1 MKIKISIQ
9 TRVLLLLLAFTAAV
23 LVILGIGAL
32 YIMERSK
39 DFASHYAEE
48 ISNAAI
54 ENSSEVIISMRQ
66 KELLVTV
73 EKTADEVAYLTDEV
87 RRDVR
92 MLQMEMER
100 IWADPEGYRRTP
112 VPAATE
118 EQVWDGI
125 TPFEELD
132 QSVYT
137 FITYAPGVDRA
148 SLQEEIAVTSNIRD
162 YLVSFAE
169 QAQQKKVYQTPV
181 LGTKSGFLIKGDITA
196 SKLNLEFRDSIW
208 YRTAMEK
215 GELTFT
221 PVYLVQGAKDPA
233 VACTAPYRRNGEIL
247 GVIGIGLPLDE
258 LDDLMKQ
265 SIDIISEAN
274 PGGFNFLLD
283 EQGRVIFC
291 QRSEREADP
300 AGAGGDDKLL
310 AELFASTDPSESL
323 PLFED
328 PAVAA
333 ALEDMK
339 KGGTKLLPFEQQG
352 RKYTL
357 AYAPVANMG
366 WSVGAVIPM
375 PNVNADA
382 ERNRSQIQM
391 LTDSRMKELSE
402 DMRSG
407 SIFIMLLALLLIF
420 FCIYSGRKLSHR
432 LVKPLLELKDG
443 LEDIA
448 KGNLERKLRLDTG
461 DEIEEVADAVNAM
474 TVDLKNHIENIA
486 RITAEKQSIAT
497 ELSLAK
503 GIQEGILP
511 KVFPH
516 EAEGGKF
523 GLFATM
529 EAAKSVGGDFYDFY
543 MLDQEHL
550 AVTVADVSG
559 KGIGAAIFM
568 AIAKTILKN
577 CALTFNYV
585 GLGEMVAHVNNLL
598 EHDNPERMFVTVFIG
613 ILDLSTG
620 KFTYVSGG
628 HNPPLIYRAEENK
641 FRYLE
646 TASNFMLGCRK
657 GLKYREQEIT
667 LQPGDGLFLYSD
679 GVTEA
684 FNEAEELY
692 GEERLLETLN
702 LASPPASP
710 EDILAA
716 VRTSLTAYV
725 GQAEQSDDITMLYVR
740 WQGK

>member
-1 MKIKISIQ
+1 MKLSIQ
-9 TRVLLLLLAFTAAV
+9 TRVLRLLLAFAAAV

-32 YIMERSK
+32 YSMERSK
-39 DFASHYAEE
+39 DFASRYAEK

-66 KELLVTV
+66 KELLLAV
-73 EKTADEVAYLTDEV
+73 EKTAGEVAYLTDEV

-92 MLQMEMER
+92 MLQLEMER
-100 IWADPEGYRRTP
+100 IWADPGGYRRTP

-118 EQVWDGI
+118 DQVWDGI
-125 TPFEELD
+125 TPVDELD
-132 QSVYT
+132 QRVYA
-137 FITYAPGVDRA
+137 FITYAPGVDPS

-162 YLVSFAE
+162 LLVSFAE
-169 QAQQKKVYQTPV
+169 QALQKKAHQTPV
-181 LGTKSGFLIKGDITA
+181 LGTKSGFLIKGDVVA
-196 SKLNLEFRDSIW
+196 SKLYLEFRDSIW

-221 PVYLVQGAKDPA
+221 PVYLSQGAKNPA
-233 VACTAPYRRNGEIL
+233 VACTAPYRRNGEVL

-258 LDDLMKQ
+258 LDDLLKR
-265 SIDIISEAN
+265 SIDIISEVN
-274 PGGFNFLLD
+274 PGGLNFLLD

-291 QRSEREADP
+291 QRSQREVGP
-300 AGAGGDDKLL
+300 AGEESDDKLL
-310 AELFASTDPSESL
+310 ADLFADTDPAESL
-323 PLFED
+323 PRFED

-333 ALEDMK
+333 AVEDMK
-339 KGGTKLLPFEQQG
+339 KGGTKILAFEQQG

-357 AYAPVANMG
+357 AYAPVAGMG

-382 ERNRSQIQM
+382 EMNRRQIQT
-391 LTDSRMKELSE
+391 LTNSSMKELSE

-407 SIFIMLLALLLIF
+407 SIYIILLALLLIF
-420 FCIYSGRKLSHR
+420 FCFYSGRKLSHR
-432 LVKPLLELKDG
+432 LVKPLLELRDG

-448 KGNLERKLRLDTG
+448 KGNLDRKIELDTK
-461 DEIEEVADAVNAM
+461 DEIEEVADTVNAM
-474 TVDLKNHIENIA
+474 TVELKDHIENIA

-497 ELSLAK
+497 ELSLAQS
-503 GIQEGILP
+503 IQEGILP
-511 KVFPH
+511 RIFPQ
-516 EAEGGKF
+516 ESDCNF
-523 GLFATM
+523 DLFASM

-568 AIAKTILKN
+568 AISRTILKN
-577 CALTFNYV
+577 CALTFNYK
-585 GLGEMVAHVNNLL
+585 GLGEMAAHVNNLL
-598 EHDNPERMFVTVFIG
+598 EQDNPERMFVTVFIG
-613 ILDLSTG
+613 VLDLRTG
-620 KFTYVSGG
+620 KFSYVSGG
-628 HNPPLIYRAEENK
+628 HNPPLIYRAEENR

-657 GLKYREQEIT
+657 GLKYKEQEIM
-667 LQPGDGLFLYSD
+667 LQPGDGLFLYTD

-702 LASPPASP
+702 LASPPTSP
-710 EDILAA
+710 KAILTT
-716 VRTSLTAYV
+716 VRDSLTAYV
-725 GQAEQSDDITMLYVR
+725 GEAEQSDDITMLYVR
-740 WQGK
+740 WKGK